1 MATMECTCLQFIAAE
16 QSSEQRGAHH
26 TQAMKTQQTGR
37 VVYLWY
43 LTAQCTGE
51 DTGTFNLCIKGKQF
65 QGMKQV
71 YCHALGENL

>member
-1 MATMECTCLQFIAAE
+1 MPSIYSGRA
-16 QSSEQRGAHH
+16 EQRGAHQ
-26 TQAMKTQQTGR
+26 TQAMKTQHTGR